1 MFDLYDFKELLTLTL
16 QLIIIQIDNNKYS
29 EDLCILELLYLIF
42 NNSKT
47 ILIFYLHIF
56 YIFIFCSILI
66 VDLLES

>member
-1 MFDLYDFKELLTLTL
+1 MFDLYDFKELLALTL

-29 EDLCILELLYLIF
+29 EDLCILEFVYLIF

>member
-1 MFDLYDFKELLTLTL
+1 MCLTFNFKELLALTL

>member
-1 MFDLYDFKELLTLTL
+1 MFDLYDFKELLALTL